1 MACCTPAPQRPPLC
15 PVPSTCPQVETVGK
29 GTECGVLLEGFSDIQ
44 PGDVLQCITTELR
57 ATAQVQAGP
66 EKEWHL

>member
-1 MACCTPAPQRPPLC
+1 M
-15 PVPSTCPQVETVGK
+15 ETVGK

-44 PGDVLQCITTELR
+44 PGDVLQCITTEQR